1 MNKYFSVNSIMKK
14 TINLIGLFYT
24 IITMIFF
31 NKIIATTKG
40 LIIYGIITTLLMII
54 VLYINYIKNQIKF

>member
-31 NKIIATTKG
+31 NKIIATTKS
-40 LIIYGIITTLLMII
+40 LIIYGIVTTLLMII
-54 VLYINYIKNQIKF
+54 VLYTNYIKNQIKY

>member
-31 NKIIATTKG
+31 NKIIANTKG
-40 LIIYGIITTLLMII
+40 LIIYGIVTTLLMII
-54 VLYINYIKNQIKF
+54 VLYTNYIKKLD

>member
-31 NKIIATTKG
+31 NKIIANTKG
-40 LIIYGIITTLLMII
+40 LIIYSIVTTVLMFI
-54 VLYINYIKNQIKF
+54 VLYTNYIKKPD

>member
-24 IITMIFF
+24 ITTMIFF

-40 LIIYGIITTLLMII
+40 LIIYGIVTTLLMII

>member
-31 NKIIATTKG
+31 NKIIANTKG
-40 LIIYGIITTLLMII
+40 LISYGIVTTLLMII
-54 VLYINYIKNQIKF
+54 VLYTNYIKKLD

>member
-1 MNKYFSVNSIMKK
+1 MKK

-24 IITMIFF
+24 IITMMFF

-40 LIIYGIITTLLMII
+40 LIIYGIVTTLLMLI
-54 VLYINYIKNQIKF
+54 VLYTNYIKNQIKY

>member
-1 MNKYFSVNSIMKK
+1 MKK

-31 NKIIATTKG
+31 NKIIANTKG
-40 LIIYGIITTLLMII
+40 LISYGIVTTLLMII
-54 VLYINYIKNQIKF
+54 VLYTNYIKKSD

>member
-24 IITMIFF
+24 IITMMFF
-31 NKIIATTKG
+31 NKIIATTNG
-40 LIIYGIITTLLMII
+40 LIIYGIVTTLLMLI
-54 VLYINYIKNQIKF
+54 VLYTNYIKNQIKY

>member
-31 NKIIATTKG
+31 NKIIATTSG
-40 LIIYGIITTLLMII
+40 LIIYTIVTTLLMII

>member
-24 IITMIFF
+24 ITTMIFF

>member
-1 MNKYFSVNSIMKK
+1 MKK

-31 NKIIATTKG
+31 NKIIATTKS
-40 LIIYGIITTLLMII
+40 LIIYGIVTTLLMII
-54 VLYINYIKNQIKF
+54 VLYTNYIKNQIKY

>member
-24 IITMIFF
+24 IITSIFF

-40 LIIYGIITTLLMII
+40 LIIYGIVTTLLMII
-54 VLYINYIKNQIKF
+54 VLYTNYIKNQIKF

>member
-14 TINLIGLFYT
+14 TINLFGLFYT

-31 NKIIATTKG
+31 NKIIANTKG
-40 LIIYGIITTLLMII
+40 LIIYGIVTTLLMII
-54 VLYINYIKNQIKF
+54 VLYTNYIKKLD

>member
-40 LIIYGIITTLLMII
+40 LIIYGIIITLLMII
-54 VLYINYIKNQIKF
+54 ILYTNYIKNQIKY

>member
-31 NKIIATTKG
+31 NKIIANTKG
-40 LIIYGIITTLLMII
+40 LIIYGIVTTLLMII
-54 VLYINYIKNQIKF
+54 VLYTNYIKKSD

>member
-31 NKIIATTKG
+31 NKIIATTSG
-40 LIIYGIITTLLMII
+40 LIIYGIVTTLLMII
-54 VLYINYIKNQIKF
+54 VLYTNYIKKPD

>member
-40 LIIYGIITTLLMII
+40 LIIYGIVTTLLMII
-54 VLYINYIKNQIKF
+54 VLYTNYTKNQIKY

>member
-1 MNKYFSVNSIMKK
+1 MNKYFSVNSFMKK

-31 NKIIATTKG
+31 NKIIANTKG
-40 LIIYGIITTLLMII
+40 LIIYGIVTTLLMII
-54 VLYINYIKNQIKF
+54 VLYTNYIKKSD

>member
-1 MNKYFSVNSIMKK
+1 MNKYFSVNLIMKK

-31 NKIIATTKG
+31 NKIIANTKG
-40 LIIYGIITTLLMII
+40 LISYGIVTTLLMII
-54 VLYINYIKNQIKF
+54 VLYTNYIKKSD

>member
-14 TINLIGLFYT
+14 TINLIGLLYT

-31 NKIIATTKG
+31 NKIIANTKG
-40 LIIYGIITTLLMII
+40 LISYGIVTTLLMII
-54 VLYINYIKNQIKF
+54 VLYTNYIKKSD

>member
-31 NKIIATTKG
+31 NKIIANTKG
-40 LIIYGIITTLLMII
+40 LISYGIVTTLLMII
-54 VLYINYIKNQIKF
+54 VLYTNYIKKSD

>member
-1 MNKYFSVNSIMKK
+1 MKK

-31 NKIIATTKG
+31 NKIIANTKG
-40 LIIYGIITTLLMII
+40 LIIYGIVTTLLMII
-54 VLYINYIKNQIKF
+54 VLYTNYIKKLD